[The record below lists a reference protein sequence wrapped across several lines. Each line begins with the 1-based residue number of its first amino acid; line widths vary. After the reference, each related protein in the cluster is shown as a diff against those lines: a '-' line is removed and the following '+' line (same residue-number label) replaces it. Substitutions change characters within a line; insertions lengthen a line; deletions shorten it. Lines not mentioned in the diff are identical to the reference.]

1 MTRGMKIGIGFTVVP
16 IVIILVYL
24 GFWGHY
30 VYTES
35 FLSVSEPIAGL
46 KNYTGGVTFK
56 STVPYGNPTAEL
68 LVGAGTCFM
77 SVCYGIAKIIREIR
91 RA

>member
-16 IVIILVYL
+16 IIIIMGYL
-24 GFWGHY
+24 GYNYFFPEVITH
-30 VYTES
+30 TKMAIKSNPS
-35 FLSVSEPIAGL
+35 FAFD
-46 KNYTGGVTFK
+46 GGVTP
-56 STVPYGNPTAEL
+56 SNPTAQV

-91 RA
+91 RV